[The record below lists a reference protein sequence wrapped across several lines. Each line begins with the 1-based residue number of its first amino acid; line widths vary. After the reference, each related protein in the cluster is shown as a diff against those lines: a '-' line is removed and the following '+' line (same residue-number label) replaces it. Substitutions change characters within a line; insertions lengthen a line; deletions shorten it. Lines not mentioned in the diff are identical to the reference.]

1 MFSYNKVLWEGCSN
15 LCSNF
20 DFVDNK
26 CRCAS
31 FQTAGSWNT
40 ADMTE
45 MTDSANNKPK
55 SILLGKSKRIMEEM
69 EDLGIS
75 IIGPRGLSTFYIL
88 CWLISESQLFMLQE
102 RSLKGLTS
110 REDLPE
116 DWSRR
121 RSSEPRRSP
130 GNCTSWS
137 SGMGATSPTSWLPRR
152 PTSTFLR

>member
-1 MFSYNKVLWEGCSN
+1 MFSYNTFFILLDGCSK

-20 DFVDNK
+20 VDDK

-31 FQTAGSWNT
+31 FQIAGSWNA

-75 IIGPRGLSTFYIL
+75 IIGPRGLSTYIL